1 MTDALTSD
9 WSWTAAFLLIVPA
22 YSLCLFGG
30 RFSLRAGLGAALI
43 GWGMMCV
50 FLTIIEGDHPLS
62 LPLTGNGLAAA
73 GALVLLGISLCVGWR
88 GGLLGLVSI
97 YILGPGAVAALGCGG
112 SGYEQHVQ
120 DAVGA
125 VWIGLIGLGGLAGMG
140 VPICPT
146 CGK

>member
-1 MTDALTSD
+1 MTDALASG

-62 LPLTGNGLAAA
+62 LPLTGNGFVAA
-73 GALVLLGISLCVGWR
+73 GALVLLGISLCVGHVV
-88 GGLLGLVSI
+88 GLLALVGI
-97 YILGPGAVAALGCGG
+97 YILGPGIVSALGYGG
-112 SGYEQHVQ
+112 GYEQHVQ
-120 DAVGA
+120 DAVGV
-125 VWIGLIGLGGLAGMG
+125 VWIGLFGLGGLAGMG
-140 VPICPT
+140 VPICPA